1 MRKIHL
7 KITQKEKNIIKLKYQ
22 MLLTKIMKTLKEKG
36 YENKNND
43 SYIKKIENSN

>member
-22 MLLTKIMKTLKEKG
+22 MLLTKIMKTLKEKRLR
-36 YENKNND
+36 KD
-43 SYIKKIENSN
+43 K